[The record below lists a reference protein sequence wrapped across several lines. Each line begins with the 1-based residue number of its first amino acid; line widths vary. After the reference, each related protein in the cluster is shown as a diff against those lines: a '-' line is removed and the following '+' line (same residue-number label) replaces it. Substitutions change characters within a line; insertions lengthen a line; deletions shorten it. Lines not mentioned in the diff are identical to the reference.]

1 MQKELV
7 TPITNLEVGESVYF
21 PLPCF
26 MKSVRTGKRAYDT
39 HGTVIRTHMLEE
51 NMSDYAEVFFPA
63 IDGSQMLPRQ
73 SMARKADGSI
83 VHCVHHD
90 IADINKHST
99 CDCKYTSS
107 NLCK

>member
-26 MKSVRTGKRAYDT
+26 MKSVPTAMAAYDT

-51 NMSDYAEVFFPA
+51 NMAAYAEVFFPA
-63 IDGSQMLPRQ
+63 IEGTQMLPRV

-83 VHCVHHD
+83 VHCHCHD
-90 IADINKHST
+90 INGINSSNA
-99 CDCKYTSS
+99 CSCEYTSIA
-107 NLCK
+107 K

>member
-1 MQKELV
+1 
-7 TPITNLEVGESVYF
+7 
-21 PLPCF
+21 
-26 MKSVRTGKRAYDT
+26 
-39 HGTVIRTHMLEE
+39 MLEE

-90 IADINKHST
+90 ITDINKHST